1 MVHDQTVVFYDE
13 EGVELKHVI
22 VCLNLDKKIFLICII
37 EEDDLFKKKYIRGL
51 LILMGNQLLTSIFCD
66 TMHFMEEL
74 NLFDF
79 GNSQNKFLDIT
90 EYKSTK
96 NLKLKHNGNENI
108 FISKS
113 EAKSIYRLFNLIFLG
128 NSVTKLLEKEIKLT
142 PQQLTLILDD
152 LGFL

>member
-13 EGVELKHVI
+13 EGVELKHI
-22 VCLNLDKKIFLICII
+22 IIRLNLDKKVFLICII
-37 EEDDLFKKKYIRGL
+37 EEDNLFKKKYIRCL
-51 LILMGNQLLTSIFCD
+51 LILIGNQLLTSRFCD
-66 TMHFMEEL
+66 TLHFMEEL

-79 GNSQNKFLDIT
+79 GNSQNKYLDIT

-113 EAKSIYRLFNLIFLG
+113 EAKSSYRLFNLIFLG
-128 NSVTKLLEKEIKLT
+128 NSATKLLEKEIKLT
-142 PQQLTLILDD
+142 PQQLTLILDQ